1 MGFPG
6 SSAGK
11 FSACNVGDPSSIPG
25 LGRSAGKVISYSL
38 QYPAGK
44 KSGKKSACNADVIR
58 GMQIKITMRYYFKL
72 RKFFEKGK
80 YEKIKNKFWQR
91 CGEIRTLV
99 DCW

>member
-1 MGFPG
+1 MGFPEILV
-6 SSAGK
+6 GK
-11 FSACNVGDPSSIPG
+11 ESACSARDPSVIPG
-25 LGRSAGKVISYSL
+25 SGRSAGKGISYSL
-38 QYPAGK
+38 QYSPGK
-44 KSGKKSACNADVIR
+44 KSGKKSACNAYVIR

-91 CGEIRTLV
+91 CGEIKTLV